1 MKCEWIPLLSILPKS
16 IQADVNKIGKTKLQE
31 LRLRVNHPPEL
42 VFGEVNMFLDG
53 MMHSD
58 DLEHII
64 NRATNYS
71 PWAASTISKGYITI
85 QGGHR
90 IGICGNAVVQ
100 DGRMTAMRS
109 ITSLCIRIA
118 RDYTGIAHGLETI
131 TESILI
137 IGQPGSGKTTLLRDL
152 IRLRSEKECVAV
164 VDERQEL
171 FPEGFS
177 AGSRTDVMS
186 GCPKVQG
193 IDTVLRTMGPAT
205 VAIDEITATEDCKAL
220 LQAGWCGVSLL
231 ATAHAG
237 TRQDLFSRPV
247 YRPVVEAGLFQYL
260 VILHSDKTWTVERMT
275 S

>member
-1 MKCEWIPLLSILPKS
+1 
-16 IQADVNKIGKTKLQE
+16 
-31 LRLRVNHPPEL
+31 
-42 VFGEVNMFLDG
+42 
-53 MMHSD
+53 
-58 DLEHII
+58 
-64 NRATNYS
+64 
-71 PWAASTISKGYITI
+71 
-85 QGGHR
+85 
-90 IGICGNAVVQ
+90 
-100 DGRMTAMRS
+100 
-109 ITSLCIRIA
+109 
-118 RDYTGIAHGLETI
+118 
-131 TESILI
+131 
-137 IGQPGSGKTTLLRDL
+137 
-152 IRLRSEKECVAV
+152 
-164 VDERQEL
+164 
-171 FPEGFS
+171 
-177 AGSRTDVMS
+177 MS